1 MSGLQEGSVE
11 TNGLRLHYLRVGNAG
26 GNPSLVLAHGFSDSG
41 ACWAS
46 LIRVLAR
53 DWNVVAYDARGH
65 GDSGAPDAGYSGEE
79 QAEDLLGLLDALRL
93 ERPVL
98 MGHSM
103 GGETVGWAAA
113 KRPGAIRALV
123 LEDSGIPFP
132 DSGAFGPEQ
141 RESLRKGLAAWVGS
155 LQSRSIDDLIALTRE
170 TDPRWPEEDRRPWA
184 EAKLKLSRAALE
196 GFAMTERR
204 DLVAQYPSIRCPV
217 LFLKAD
223 APADERARH
232 REIVS
237 RLTDGEIVH
246 VEGAGHNVR
255 RDEAALTAYH
265 LGRFLARV

>member
-1 MSGLQEGSVE
+1 MMNGLEEGSVE
-11 TNGLRLHYLRVGNAG
+11 SNGIRLHRLGRG
-26 GNPSLVLAHGFSDSG
+26 GEKPPLVLAHGFSDSG

-46 LIRVLAR
+46 LIRVLVR
-53 DWNVVAYDARGH
+53 DWSVVAYDARGH
-65 GDSGAPDAGYSGEE
+65 GDSGAPDAGYSGED
-79 QAEDLLGLLDALRL
+79 QADDLLGLLDALRL
-93 ERPVL
+93 EHPVL

-103 GGETVGWAAA
+103 GGETVGWAAV

-123 LEDSGIPFP
+123 LEDSGIPFLP
-132 DSGAFGPEQ
+132 SGAFGREQ
-141 RESLRKGLAAWVGS
+141 RESLRKGLAAWVRS
-155 LQSRSIDDLIALTRE
+155 LQSQSVEELIEQTRR

-184 EAKLKLSRAALE
+184 ESKLKLSDAALE

-204 DLVAQYPSIRCPV
+204 DLVEQYPSIRCPV

-223 APADERARH
+223 APEHERVRH

-237 RLTDGEIVH
+237 HLPQGEIVH

-255 RDEAALTAYH
+255 RDEAARTAYH